1 MTSPFHDRVVALP
14 PPAPVAA
21 VQGTLALDLHPHLD
35 PPTAEVVHLDQ
46 RRRRGVEEWAHRFAQ
61 AVVEIVGGDR
71 PVTQLLRWTDTDVYA
86 DLHRR
91 AVLVGRAGGH
101 LPGQARVQ
109 PTAPRVRSVHLSF
122 VAEDVVEASVHV
134 RYGERSRAVA
144 SRFELRANRWICTAL
159 EFA

>member
-1 MTSPFHDRVVALP
+1 M
-14 PPAPVAA
+14 
-21 VQGTLALDLHPHLD
+21 
-35 PPTAEVVHLDQ
+35 
-46 RRRRGVEEWAHRFAQ
+46 
-61 AVVEIVGGDR
+61 
-71 PVTQLLRWTDTDVYA
+71 
-86 DLHRR
+86 
-91 AVLVGRAGGH
+91 LVGRAGGH